1 MTGFAATHTGSLTP
15 SSDPWTFV
23 GTVTW
28 QSDIDP
34 AIPSWLSDSD
44 AAATPGVV
52 NPANDDLATGDLLR
66 VDVDTA
72 GTGAK
77 GLVVSIEFEK
87 AAI

>member
-1 MTGFAATHTGSLTP
+1 MAVTYVTK
-15 SSDPWTFV
+15 SSAGLIPAGV
-23 GTVTW
+23 VT
-28 QSDIDP
+28 ID
-34 AIPSWLSDSD
+34 ANEVSSYT
-44 AAATPGVV
+44 AATPGVV

>member
-1 MTGFAATHTGSLTP
+1 MAVTYVTK
-15 SSDPWTFV
+15 SSA
-23 GTVTW
+23 GL
-28 QSDIDP
+28 IP
-34 AIPSWLSDSD
+34 A
-44 AAATPGVV
+44 GVV
-52 NPANDDLATGDLLR
+52 NDDLLIAVDLLR